1 MQKTLNKGKIWLRF
15 ISLLKIVIK
24 TLFIILSIL
33 PINFALAVDKASHT
47 THQAIVDIIDSPN
60 SVALNIMVSVLTS
73 LKELKKQKKA
83 TKQSIKALIQLKLLP
98 NIAVGVSTKI
108 ALSKYWDGL
117 NIQQKQFFQY
127 YISESLIQDYVGIL
141 STYDK
146 LDSVQISV
154 DPDVKRKGDKAIVKL
169 IININDDPKPSI
181 ISLKMIHLDTWHIY
195 DIVFSGVSIVK
206 NYRAQFNSYIRHKGI
221 DGLILKSK
229 KKLERLAK

>member
-1 MQKTLNKGKIWLRF
+1 
-15 ISLLKIVIK
+15 VIK
-24 TLFIILSIL
+24 TLLIILSIL
-33 PINFALAVDKASHT
+33 PINFALAVDKASNT
-47 THQAIVDIIDSPN
+47 THQAIVDIIGSPN
-60 SVALNIMVSVLTS
+60 SAALNIMVSVLTS

-83 TKQSIKALIQLKLLP
+83 TKQSIEALIRLKLLS
-98 NIAVGVSTKI
+98 NIAVGLSTEI

-117 NIQQKQFFQY
+117 NIQQKQFFQD
-127 YISESLIQDYVGIL
+127 YISESLIQDYGGIL

-169 IININDDPKPSI
+169 IININDNQKPSI
-181 ISLKMIHLDTWHIY
+181 ISLKMIHLDTWRIY

>member
-1 MQKTLNKGKIWLRF
+1 M
-15 ISLLKIVIK
+15 IK
-24 TLFIILSIL
+24 TLLIILSIL
-33 PINFALAVDKASHT
+33 PINFALAVDKASNA
-47 THQAIVDIIDSPN
+47 THQAIVDVIDPPN
-60 SVALNIMVSVLTS
+60 STALNIMLSTLTS

-83 TKQSIKALIQLKLLP
+83 TKQSIEALIRLKLLP
-98 NIAVGVSTKI
+98 NIAVGVSTEI
-108 ALSKYWDGL
+108 ALSKYWNDL
-117 NIQQKQFFQY
+117 NSQQKQFFQS
-127 YISESLIQDYVGIL
+127 YILESLIQDYVGIL

-146 LDSVQISV
+146 LDGVKISV

-206 NYRAQFNSYIRHKGI
+206 NYRAQFNSYIRRKGI

>member
-1 MQKTLNKGKIWLRF
+1 
-15 ISLLKIVIK
+15 VIK
-24 TLFIILSIL
+24 TLLIILSIL
-33 PINFALAVDKASHT
+33 PINFALAVDKASNT
-47 THQAIVDIIDSPN
+47 THQAIVDIIGSPN
-60 SVALNIMVSVLTS
+60 SAALNIMVSVLTS

-83 TKQSIKALIQLKLLP
+83 TKQSIEALIRLKRLS
-98 NIAVGVSTKI
+98 NFAVGLSTEI

-117 NIQQKQFFQY
+117 NIQQKQFFQH
-127 YISESLIQDYVGIL
+127 YISESLIQDYGGIL

-154 DPDVKRKGDKAIVKL
+154 DPDVKRKGNKAIVKL

-181 ISLKMIHLDTWHIY
+181 ISLKMIHLDTWYIY

>member
-1 MQKTLNKGKIWLRF
+1 
-15 ISLLKIVIK
+15 VIK
-24 TLFIILSIL
+24 TLLIILSIL
-33 PINFALAVDKASHT
+33 PINFALAVDKASNT
-47 THQAIVDIIDSPN
+47 THQAIVDIIGPPN
-60 SVALNIMVSVLTS
+60 SAALNIMVSVLTS
-73 LKELKKQKKA
+73 LKELKKQKKV
-83 TKQSIKALIQLKLLP
+83 TKQSIEALIRLKLLP
-98 NIAVGVSTKI
+98 NIAVGLSTEI

-127 YISESLIQDYVGIL
+127 YISESLIQDYGGIL

-169 IININDDPKPSI
+169 IININDDQKPSI
-181 ISLKMIHLDTWHIY
+181 ISLKMIHLDTWRIY

>member
-1 MQKTLNKGKIWLRF
+1 M
-15 ISLLKIVIK
+15 IK
-24 TLFIILSIL
+24 TLLIILSIL
-33 PINFALAVDKASHT
+33 PINFALAVDKASNT
-47 THQAIVDIIDSPN
+47 THQAIVDIIGPPN
-60 SVALNIMVSVLTS
+60 SAALNIMVSVLTS
-73 LKELKKQKKA
+73 LKELKKQKKV
-83 TKQSIKALIQLKLLP
+83 TKQSIEALIRLKLLP
-98 NIAVGVSTKI
+98 NIAVGLSTEI

-127 YISESLIQDYVGIL
+127 YISESLIQDYGGIL

-169 IININDDPKPSI
+169 IININDDQKPSI
-181 ISLKMIHLDTWHIY
+181 ISLKMIHLDTWRIY

>member
-1 MQKTLNKGKIWLRF
+1 M
-15 ISLLKIVIK
+15 IK
-24 TLFIILSIL
+24 TLLIILSIL
-33 PINFALAVDKASHT
+33 PINFALAVDKASNT
-47 THQAIVDIIDSPN
+47 THQAIVDIIGSPN
-60 SVALNIMVSVLTS
+60 SAALNIMVSVLTS

-83 TKQSIKALIQLKLLP
+83 TKQSIEALIRLKLLS
-98 NIAVGVSTKI
+98 NIAVGLSTEI

-117 NIQQKQFFQY
+117 NIQQKQFFQD
-127 YISESLIQDYVGIL
+127 YISESLIQDYGGIL

-169 IININDDPKPSI
+169 IININDNQKPSI
-181 ISLKMIHLDTWHIY
+181 ISLKMIHLDTWRIY

>member
-1 MQKTLNKGKIWLRF
+1 M
-15 ISLLKIVIK
+15 IK
-24 TLFIILSIL
+24 TLLIILSIL
-33 PINFALAVDKASHT
+33 PINFALAVDKASNT
-47 THQAIVDIIDSPN
+47 THQAIVDIIDPPN
-60 SVALNIMVSVLTS
+60 SVALNIMLSALTS

-83 TKQSIKALIQLKLLP
+83 TKQNIEALIRLKLLP

-117 NIQQKQFFQY
+117 NIQQKRFFKY

-154 DPDVKRKGDKAIVKL
+154 DPNVKRKGDKTIVKL
-169 IININDDPKPSI
+169 IININDNPKPSI

-206 NYRAQFNSYIRHKGI
+206 NYRAQFNSYIGRKGI